1 MSDGTQ
7 LATERPTTLSLI
19 VQARE
24 ALAEARSFA
33 EVKAIT
39 DKAKAMEAVAECVA
53 KGTEAHA
60 EAWALVV
67 DGRAELGRYTAALPK
82 GAAGRKPKPKAT
94 AIAPLDEVISE
105 RRARNKTEALRALN
119 ISPRE
124 ASENERIAALD
135 ENERTKRVEN
145 GKKAIRSGERPKP
158 VHATSSGDG
167 YDGDEA
173 STPGWFA
180 KLVVD
185 VFGRPIDLDPACN
198 LFAANVLRPLRFYTQ
213 ADDGLKQSW
222 VADTLFVQPPYSAT
236 LVQKFAAKYL
246 SEFANASFEESIA
259 LFNTATETE
268 WQQSVM
274 GICDAVCF
282 PKKRIQFEY
291 KGEPIQGSNRFAQ
304 VVFYTGP
311 NAKRF
316 VEVFSELGRCFVP
329 AAVLADKASAQ
340 IDQRT
345 ADGAEASTSNG
356 GDHG

>member
-1 MSDGTQ
+1 MNDAIQ
-7 LATERPTTLSLI
+7 IARPTTLALI
-19 VQARE
+19 AQARD

-53 KGTEAHA
+53 RGTDAHA

-67 DGRAELGRYTAALPK
+67 DAKAELGRYTAALPK
-82 GAAGRKPKPKAT
+82 GAAGRKPKAKT
-94 AIAPLDEVISE
+94 TVIAPLDEVISE
-105 RRARNKTEALRALN
+105 RRERNKTEALRALKV
-119 ISPRE
+119 SPRE

-135 ENERTKRVEN
+135 EQERAARVES
-145 GKKAIRSGERPKP
+145 GKAAIRRGERPKP
-158 VHATSSGDG
+158 VHASSSAVG

-173 STPGWFA
+173 STPAWFG

-198 LFAANVLRPLRFYTQ
+198 LFAANVLRPARFYTK
-213 ADDGLKQSW
+213 ADNGLKQSW
-222 VADTLFVQPPYSAT
+222 VADTLFLQPPYSAA
-236 LVQKFAAKYL
+236 LVQ
-246 SEFANASFEESIA
+246 EFADKFRREFMNASFEESIA
-259 LFNTATETE
+259 LFNVATETE
-268 WQQSVM
+268 WQQSLM
-274 GICDAVCF
+274 EICDSLCF

-316 VEVFSELGRCFVP
+316 VEVFSELGKCFVP
-329 AAVLADKASAQ
+329 AAQLADIQQQQGAVA
-340 IDQRT
+340 
-345 ADGAEASTSNG
+345 AEASTSNG